1 MKGIK
6 RIAKCIVA
14 FVCVII
20 IALTSTGI
28 EAFALTINDGGSV
41 SLIDVEWQN
50 PTEIVT
56 IETQEKQFIMSTK
69 TSQGRVNNLYFSF
82 PTEGG
87 VRFHADD
94 TGFFN
99 PKDSSAI
106 TYTSEGAAIVLEA
119 NDTKVKVY
127 TTASPWR
134 FEVYNADDEM
144 VIWYLADDIYFGYD
158 EDGKLSKVKV
168 TSAVNEYETLFGL
181 GERFSGFVQNG
192 KTVEMWNYDSFSQ
205 LIKSYGDQNVG
216 YKNIPILHS
225 NNGYSVF
232 HNNNHYGIVDV
243 ADTKEDECSFEFYS
257 SVLDMYVWTGTT
269 LENIDSYNSLT
280 GSTVTVPKYALSYWA
295 GQSQSMW
302 YKNGN
307 SEEEVYETVTSVLE
321 EYEKLGTPI
330 KVVFLEGIGCNSK
343 FSKLHQYLESKDIK
357 FLGWMDS
364 TYRTFDD
371 TYTASKL
378 LESVGLTTATAPL
391 VTWDYAQLSHYY
403 DGGGFKYLDFANED
417 SKLWTKARFN
427 RFMEYGLVGMMVD
440 FNDSIKE
447 KAYYPSVGEDGTL
460 MHNLSQY
467 YYAKAIH
474 ETFED
479 YYGEGN
485 FVNIVRAG
493 TAGSQAFGASFAG
506 DQASSFLGLN
516 QVVSALLSSASSG
529 INVWGSDIGALGHQY
544 DANKNDP
551 ELYARWLEFATFTP
565 LMRTHGQTSW
575 RYPWAYSDSS
585 VELFQK
591 YYWTRESIIDLVNSG
606 VIKASVENHPM
617 TQSMVVAY
625 PEQKKLAANGT
636 QYLFCD
642 SLLVC
647 PVTTSGASS
656 ITVQFPQGRWV
667 NIWDGSVY
675 AGDTEAVVSA
685 TLDTIPVYL
694 EAGSAIPVTLGEA
707 LTIDGINTEGKN
719 TNALMIAP
727 AVEKKVN
734 TIYLD
739 KETTEVYTSDTLGD
753 DIYSVTS
760 EATSNKRIV
769 VAMGITANA
778 VKVDNTELKELS
790 ARPTSAS
797 TEAGY
802 YRDLENNS
810 TIIVTDGEWTNL
822 EYSGNSERYA
832 NIAVG
837 ATVTTTGL
845 SEKNEAGAANITD
858 GKYDT
863 ELTVT
868 EGKNTSIVIDLKGN
882 YALNKILVKWGGE
895 YARSFK
901 LEVSDSLE
909 DDAKWES
916 VFEKD
921 KGGGGTDSVLLDGSK
936 EYRYIRITDFD
947 ILSKTGAK
955 LVEVEAFGEA
965 VYKEEIQ
972 KPGEGTVVDVVTD
985 DEVLA
990 DDMAD
995 ANTDTDN
1002 RLVTFWL
1009 IIIGVSAVILMGC
1022 AAAALVI
1029 IKRKKK

>member
-1 MKGIK
+1 M
-6 RIAKCIVA
+6 IV
-14 FVCVII
+14 
-20 IALTSTGI
+20 ALTSNGI
-28 EAFALTINDGGSV
+28 EAFALTINDSGNV
-41 SLIDVEWQN
+41 SLIDVEWEN
-50 PTEIVT
+50 PTEVVA
-56 IETQEKQFIMSTK
+56 IETQEKQFIMSTN
-69 TSQGRVNNLYFSF
+69 TLQGKINNLYFSF
-82 PTEGG
+82 PKEGG

-99 PKDSSAI
+99 PEETCTIK
-106 TYTSEGAAIVLEA
+106 YTAEGAALVMEA
-119 NDTKVKVY
+119 NGTKVKVY
-127 TTASPWR
+127 QTASPWR
-134 FEVYNADDEM
+134 FEVYNADGEM

-158 EDGKLSKVKV
+158 KDGKLSKVKIASEV
-168 TSAVNEYETLFGL
+168 REYETLFGL

-192 KTVEMWNYDSFSQ
+192 KTVEMYNHDSFSQ

-225 NNGYSVF
+225 NNGYTVF

-243 ADTKEDECSFEFYS
+243 ADSKKDECSFEFYS

-269 LENIDSYNSLT
+269 LQNIASYNELT

-307 SEEEVYETVTSVLE
+307 SAEEVYETVTSVLE

-343 FSKLHQYLESKDIK
+343 FTKLHQYLDSKGIK
-357 FLGWMDS
+357 YLGWMDS

-371 TYTASKL
+371 NYSATDL
-378 LESVGLTTATAPL
+378 LKSVGLTNATAPL
-391 VTWDYAQLSHYY
+391 VTWDYAPLSHYY
-403 DGGGFKYLDFANED
+403 DGGGFKYLDYANEN
-417 SKLWTKARFN
+417 SLLWTKARFN
-427 RFMEYGLVGMMVD
+427 RFMKTGLVGMMVD
-440 FNDSIKE
+440 FNDKIQE
-447 KAYYPSVGEDGTL
+447 EAYYPSVGEDGTL

-467 YYAKAIH
+467 YYAKALH

-485 FVNIVRAG
+485 FINIVRAG

-506 DQASSFLGLN
+506 DQSSSFLGLN

-585 VELFQK
+585 VTLFQK
-591 YYWTRESIIDLVNSG
+591 YYWTRESIVDLVNSG

-656 ITVQFPQGRWV
+656 VTVQFPKGRWV

-675 AGDTEAVVSA
+675 AGDTQEVVSA

-694 EAGSAIPVTLGEA
+694 EAGSVIPVTLGEA

-739 KETTEVYTSDTLGD
+739 KTTTETYTSDTLGN

-760 EATSNKRIV
+760 EKTSDKKIV
-769 VAMGITANA
+769 IAMGITANM

-797 TEAGY
+797 TEVGY

-822 EYSGNSERYA
+822 EYSGSSERYA
-832 NIAVG
+832 NIALG

-845 SEKNEAGAANITD
+845 SEKNEAGAINVTD

-868 EGKNTSIVIDLKGN
+868 EGKNTSVVIDLKGN
-882 YALNKILVKWGGE
+882 YALNKILIKWGGD

-901 LEVSDSLE
+901 LEASDSME
-909 DDAKWES
+909 ADAKWDT
-916 VFEKD
+916 VFEKE
-921 KGGGGTDSVLLDGSK
+921 KGGGGTDTILLDASK
-936 EYRYIRITDFD
+936 EYRYLRITDFD
-947 ILSKTGAK
+947 ILSKMGAK
-955 LVEVEAFGEA
+955 LVEVEAFGNA
-965 VYKEEIQ
+965 VYKEEIE
-972 KPGEGTVVDVVTD
+972 KPGEGIVLDTETD
-985 DEVLA
+985 DEVLS
-990 DDMAD
+990 DDMANV
-995 ANTDTDN
+995 NTNTKQD
-1002 RLVTFWL
+1002 VPWTFW
-1009 IIIGVSAVILMGC
+1009 IIVAGVSALILVGC
-1022 AAAALVI
+1022 AVAAFI
-1029 IKRKKK
+1029 ILKKKR